1 MKKVDMNLLKNC
13 ANNLMF
19 EMKEEEYKTLLGE
32 FDILLKQMD
41 VFKDIEGLNEV
52 TPMTFPFDCHNS
64 YLREDE
70 PSNPLTKEEVLK
82 NAKEVLDDQIVLP
95 KVVL

>member
-1 MKKVDMNLLKNC
+1 MKEVDNELLKRC

-19 EMKEEEYKTLLGE
+19 DMKEEEYHTLKNE

-41 VFKDIEGLNEV
+41 IFKDIEGLNDV
-52 TPMTFPFDCHNS
+52 TPMTFPFDCES
-64 YLREDE
+64 DFLREDVASE
-70 PSNPLTKEEVLK
+70 PYSKEDILK